1 LLWWTGLA
9 SAVVLWI
16 VLAEPW
22 SRGAVYLVGDLG
34 GYHLPMRTFYA
45 DCLARGDSP
54 RWIPEIYCG
63 YYLHGEGQVGQLHPL
78 HWLAYRL
85 LSLPSAFNLELLINY
100 PLLILGTY
108 LLLVRRGLPR
118 SAALF
123 GGLLFGYSGFNLTHL
138 MHVNMV
144 AVVTH
149 LPWLLL
155 AIDWTLTE
163 RKPTRV
169 AGGIM
174 LVALLTGSQLLL
186 GHPQSVWLVGL
197 IEVAYVLFLV
207 ASTVRWWRVP
217 ALAAAKFAGVAI
229 GCVQLWPTWQLLAT
243 SRRETTDEAFRGV
256 WSLHPL
262 NLLQMVSPYLFPDR
276 IYEHEVVGVGTH
288 ELSWYAGAVVP
299 VLVIWL
305 VLRWRALEVPLR
317 RLALWSAILATVG
330 FVLAL
335 GRYAGPL
342 HSLVVSLPVVG
353 LFRCP
358 ARYGL
363 LMFFGSAVLGAVALA
378 DITAVVASHE
388 RPRWQRVAWLWL
400 VPAASAA
407 TVLIGALFVDW
418 WGDVEPSIASLPVI
432 GIALTLLA
440 AGLTTLALQGQRWAL
455 VALVVF
461 TACDLG
467 YYGVTYA
474 WRVPPTSLAQL
485 RSLRPDFPRD
495 PQWRIVVG
503 GSLGQANFALLDG
516 ARLMYGYVG
525 LVPRLRL
532 LGDETILRSDPD
544 LLRRVA
550 AVRWKCVDAR
560 SVELEGWLPRARLV
574 TRAQVSKDLPADIR
588 LIDPASVALVDEPLE
603 LPAASA
609 APGRVAIVEDRPGR
623 IICETNAPGSQLLV
637 LAESWHP
644 GWQVNVAG
652 SDAAIVRTF
661 GDFLGCVVPAGRNRI
676 EFRFD
681 NEIERQATWVSL
693 GGVVLAI
700 GLAAVS
706 GLAARRDQ
714 ARFLNAGASKTDQ
727 PAASN

>member
-1 LLWWTGLA
+1 
-9 SAVVLWI
+9 
-16 VLAEPW
+16 
-22 SRGAVYLVGDLG
+22 
-34 GYHLPMRTFYA
+34 
-45 DCLARGDSP
+45 
-54 RWIPEIYCG
+54 
-63 YYLHGEGQVGQLHPL
+63 
-78 HWLAYRL
+78 
-85 LSLPSAFNLELLINY
+85 
-100 PLLILGTY
+100 
-108 LLLVRRGLPR
+108 
-118 SAALF
+118 
-123 GGLLFGYSGFNLTHL
+123 
-138 MHVNMV
+138 
-144 AVVTH
+144 
-149 LPWLLL
+149 
-155 AIDWTLTE
+155 
-163 RKPTRV
+163 
-169 AGGIM
+169 
-174 LVALLTGSQLLL
+174 
-186 GHPQSVWLVGL
+186 
-197 IEVAYVLFLV
+197 
-207 ASTVRWWRVP
+207 
-217 ALAAAKFAGVAI
+217 
-229 GCVQLWPTWQLLAT
+229 
-243 SRRETTDEAFRGV
+243 
-256 WSLHPL
+256 
-262 NLLQMVSPYLFPDR
+262 
-276 IYEHEVVGVGTH
+276 
-288 ELSWYAGAVVP
+288 
-299 VLVIWL
+299 
-305 VLRWRALEVPLR
+305 
-317 RLALWSAILATVG
+317 
-330 FVLAL
+330 
-335 GRYAGPL
+335 
-342 HSLVVSLPVVG
+342 
-353 LFRCP
+353 
-358 ARYGL
+358 
-363 LMFFGSAVLGAVALA
+363 
-378 DITAVVASHE
+378 
-388 RPRWQRVAWLWL
+388 
-400 VPAASAA
+400 
-407 TVLIGALFVDW
+407 
-418 WGDVEPSIASLPVI
+418 LPVI